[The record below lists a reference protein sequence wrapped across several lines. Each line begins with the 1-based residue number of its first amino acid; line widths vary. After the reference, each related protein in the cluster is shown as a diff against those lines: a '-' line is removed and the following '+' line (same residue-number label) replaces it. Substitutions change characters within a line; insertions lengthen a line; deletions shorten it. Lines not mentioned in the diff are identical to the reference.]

1 MQQHINRGSRRLAH
15 MTRRTP
21 PSDEELRERLQRR
34 VDTIPTSML
43 ARRYSP
49 EELETRF
56 NRHGYKRGE
65 EDKREYT
72 YTVIGKRGAAS
83 SRPHPAVEFRGL
95 DPEEPERRFPP
106 QSIEA
111 RKNRVGYAGHKQG
124 RDIEARHRG
133 NKNKQDPDCD
143 NTDAAGAAGS
153 SAAGASASA
162 AGAASGNATATASA
176 AAGSASGCVGW
187 LVSWIRLL
195 TSI

>member
-72 YTVIGKRGAAS
+72 YTVIGKRGKVIAPPRS
-83 SRPHPAVEFRGL
+83 SAHALLLLLPSNAPGSTAL
-95 DPEEPERRFPP
+95 
-106 QSIEA
+106 SILRSTA
-111 RKNRVGYAGHKQG
+111 AGHF
-124 RDIEARHRG
+124 RDWEAVWE
-133 NKNKQDPDCD
+133 
-143 NTDAAGAAGS
+143 AEAGCGWEPLFDRYRLAEDGVLS
-153 SAAGASASA
+153 VFLVNG
-162 AGAASGNATATASA
+162 TAVTVVDFDLSD
-176 AAGSASGCVGW
+176 V
-187 LVSWIRLL
+187 
-195 TSI
+195 